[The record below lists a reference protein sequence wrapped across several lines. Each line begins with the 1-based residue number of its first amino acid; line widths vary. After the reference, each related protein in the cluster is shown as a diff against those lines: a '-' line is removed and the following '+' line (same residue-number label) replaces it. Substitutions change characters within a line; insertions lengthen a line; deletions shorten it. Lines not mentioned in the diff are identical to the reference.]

1 MEEMEVPQVVFC
13 TKLPFKNDVLSR
25 MGLTEDFLS
34 PMWKTYMEDLDIA
47 DLNQV
52 WENATYSMN
61 ELSIKWMLMHGIG
74 N

>member
-1 MEEMEVPQVVFC
+1 MEVPQVVFC

>member
-1 MEEMEVPQVVFC
+1 MEVPQVVFC
-13 TKLPFKNDVLSR
+13 TKLPFKTDVLSR
-25 MGLTEDFLS
+25 LGLTEDFLS
-34 PMWKTYMEDLDIA
+34 PMWKTYMEDLNIA

-61 ELSIKWMLMHGIG
+61 ELSIKWMLIHGMG